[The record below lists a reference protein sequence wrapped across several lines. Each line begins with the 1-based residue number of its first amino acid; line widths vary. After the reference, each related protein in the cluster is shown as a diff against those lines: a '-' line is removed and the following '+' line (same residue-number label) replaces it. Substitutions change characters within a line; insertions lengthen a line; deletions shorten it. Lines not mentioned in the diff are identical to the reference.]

1 MEDEAGLGTAGSHFE
16 RSLFYNELMTGST
29 MKDSIITDFTFQFF

>member
-1 MEDEAGLGTAGSHFE
+1 MENEGGSGTAGSHFE

-29 MKDSIITDFTFQFF
+29 MTGNFIITDFTF